1 MTILKVISGHGRVF
15 AALAIV
21 AVVFLVNPI
30 GSAGRTRAIVAWDA
44 GVLSFLV
51 LALHLFLSHD
61 EKQMPGLTAEREE
74 GQWAIFWVALFAS
87 LISFFAVTTE
97 FSDLRDLPG
106 PQRVTRIVFVAATLI
121 MSWLLA
127 HVIFALRYAQEWY
140 ASDGGGKVRRGLVF
154 PGDHQPDY
162 MDFLYFSMVLG
173 MTFQVSDVQITAR
186 RVRRLALLHGLVS
199 FLYNTVIIALTVN
212 IAAGLL

>member
-1 MTILKVISGHGRVF
+1 MTLPKVISGHLRVF
-15 AALAIV
+15 AALAV
-21 AVVFLVNPI
+21 VVVVFLVNPI
-30 GSAGRTRAIVAWDA
+30 GSTGRTREIIAWDA
-44 GVLSFLV
+44 GVLSFLG

-61 EKQMPGLTAEREE
+61 AKQMPRLTAEREE

-87 LISFFAVTTE
+87 LISFFAVTTG
-97 FSDLRDLPG
+97 FSGLRELPG
-106 PQRVTRIVFVAATLI
+106 AQRATRIVFVAVTLI

-127 HVIFALRYAQEWY
+127 HVIFALHYAQEWY
-140 ASDGGGKVRRGLVF
+140 ASDGEGKFRRGLVF

-162 MDFLYFSMVLG
+162 MDFLYFAMVLG
-173 MTFQVSDVQITAR
+173 MTFQVSDVQITGR
-186 RVRRLALLHGLVS
+186 RLRQLALLHGLVS

>member
-1 MTILKVISGHGRVF
+1 MTLPKVISGHRRVF
-15 AALAIV
+15 AALAVVAIV
-21 AVVFLVNPI
+21 WLVNPA
-30 GSAGRTRAIVAWDA
+30 GSAGLTRGIVAWDA
-44 GVLSFLV
+44 GVLSFLGLV
-51 LALHLFLSHD
+51 LHLFLSHD
-61 EKQMPGLTAEREE
+61 AKQMPGLTAEREE

-87 LISFFAVTTE
+87 LISFFVVTTE
-97 FSDLRDLPG
+97 FSGLRDLPG
-106 PQRVTRIVFVAATLI
+106 PRRVTRIGFVAATLI

-127 HVIFALRYAQEWY
+127 HVIFALHYAQEWY
-140 ASDGGGKVRRGLVF
+140 ARDGEGKFRRGLVF

-162 MDFLYFSMVLG
+162 MDFLYYSMVLG

-186 RVRRLALLHGLVS
+186 RLRRLALLHGLVS